1 MAKKEKESIVI
12 RDIFS
17 HKQIRD
23 NGDIIDISI
32 QEVKKSE
39 DYPEGV
45 RYSLVYVRDGK
56 NLVRYDNYM
65 GHGHHKHIGN
75 RRKEYEFK
83 DEWQLFSDF
92 EEDLNKLN
100 IRLD

>member
-1 MAKKEKESIVI
+1 MAKKTSNTIII

-39 DYPEGV
+39 EYPEGV
-45 RYSLVYVRDGK
+45 RYSLVYIRDGK
-56 NLVRYDNYM
+56 NIVRYDNYM
-65 GHGHHKHIGN
+65 GHGHHKHIRG

-83 DEWQLFSDF
+83 DEWQLIADF
-92 EEDLNKLN
+92 EEDLKKFG